1 LAGSYASLMRKSH
14 APSTLGFGTIGRV
27 PMAMNTVAIVFL
39 VSDVRGSFAIA
50 GITSAFY
57 TLAGAIV
64 APRIGKLADR
74 VGTRSVLLPV
84 TLVNALAILGLLYFI
99 DRSLI
104 GLFALAALSGAT
116 FPSFGSYTRT
126 RWSRSLKDEKEL
138 SSALSL
144 ESVFDETAFVVGPAL
159 AGFLFAL
166 YGSRSPLLAGIVFV
180 VIGGIGL
187 AVTST
192 DHGGFSRVEDDHSR
206 GILSIPYVKSLLLS
220 LVAMGLLFGSNFV
233 VIIAVA
239 TEGGRAS
246 DGGLWVGLYPLGS
259 AVSGLIYG
267 FIHWKISSTVRYTV
281 SLAVMTVCT
290 SGILFFQDLDTIAFW
305 IIVSGIAIGPA
316 LISANAF
323 MKELVPLSRLNESF
337 AFLGAAISIGITI
350 GSTLSGVI
358 VEEFDGWKGFY
369 FMTAATALATVIS
382 CFGLSFHKKEVARD
396 EGNS

>member
-1 LAGSYASLMRKSH
+1 MRKPH
-14 APSTLGFGTIGRV
+14 APSTFGFGIIGRV

-39 VSDVRGSFAIA
+39 VSDVRDSFALA
-50 GITSAFY
+50 GLTSAFY
-57 TLAGAIV
+57 TLAGAV
-64 APRIGKLADR
+64 VSPRIGKLADR
-74 VGTRSVLLPV
+74 LGTRSVLLPV
-84 TLVNALAILGLLYFI
+84 TLVNAVATLGLLYFI
-99 DRSLI
+99 NHSTV
-104 GLFALAALSGAT
+104 GLFALAAICGAT
-116 FPSFGSYTRT
+116 FPNFGSYTRT
-126 RWSRSLKDEKEL
+126 RWSRSISDEKEL

-187 AVTST
+187 AITST
-192 DHGGFSRVEDDHSR
+192 DHGGFAQVEDDHTR
-206 GILSIPYVKSLLLS
+206 GILSIPYVKTLLLS
-220 LVAMGLLFGSNFV
+220 LIAMGLLFGSNFV

-239 TEGGRAS
+239 KEGGRAS

-259 AVSGLIYG
+259 AISGLIYG

>member
-1 LAGSYASLMRKSH
+1 MRKSH

-74 VGTRSVLLPV
+74 FGTKSVLLPV

-187 AVTST
+187 ALTST
-192 DHGGFSRVEDDHSR
+192 DHGGFTRVEDDHSR

-246 DGGLWVGLYPLGS
+246 DGGLLVGLYPIGS

-350 GSTLSGVI
+350 GSVLSGVI

-382 CFGLSFHKKEVARD
+382 CFGLGFHKKEVASD
-396 EGNS
+396 EGDS

>member
-1 LAGSYASLMRKSH
+1 MRKPH
-14 APSTLGFGTIGRV
+14 APSTFGFGVLGRV

-39 VSDVRGSFAIA
+39 VSDVRDSFAIA

-57 TLAGAIV
+57 TLSGAIIS
-64 APRIGKLADR
+64 PRIGKLADR
-74 VGTRSVLLPV
+74 FGTRPVLLPV
-84 TLVNALAILGLLYFI
+84 TLINALSTFGLLYFI

-104 GLFALAALSGAT
+104 GLFAVAAVFGAT
-116 FPSFGSYTRT
+116 FPNFGSYTRT
-126 RWSRSLKDEKEL
+126 RWSRSISDEKEL

-144 ESVFDETAFVVGPAL
+144 ESVIDETAYVVGPAL
-159 AGFLFAL
+159 AGFLFSF
-166 YGSRSPLLAGIVFV
+166 YGSQSPLLAGIFFV
-180 VIGGIGL
+180 VIGGVGL
-187 AVTST
+187 ALTST
-192 DHGGFSRVEDDHSR
+192 DHGGFARVEDDHSR

-220 LVAMGLLFGSNFV
+220 LIAMGLLFGSNFV

-259 AVSGLIYG
+259 AISGLIYG
-267 FIHWKISSTVRYTV
+267 LIHWKISSTVRYTV
-281 SLAVMTVCT
+281 SLAVMTLCT
-290 SGILFFQDLDTIAFW
+290 SGILFFQDLDTIVFW

-350 GSTLSGVI
+350 GSVLSGLI

-382 CFGLSFHKKEVARD
+382 CFGWGFHKEEVKSD
-396 EGNS
+396 ESNS

>member
-1 LAGSYASLMRKSH
+1 MRKPH
-14 APSTLGFGTIGRV
+14 APSTFGFGIMGRV

-39 VSDVRGSFAIA
+39 VSDIRDSFALA

-64 APRIGKLADR
+64 SPRIGKLADR
-74 VGTRSVLLPV
+74 FGTRSVLIPV
-84 TLVNALAILGLLYFI
+84 TLINALAMLGLLFFI
-99 DRSLI
+99 DRSTI
-104 GLFALAALSGAT
+104 GLFALAAIFGAT
-116 FPSFGSYTRT
+116 FPNFGSYTRT
-126 RWSRSLKDEKEL
+126 RWSRSISNEKEL

-180 VIGGIGL
+180 IIGGIGL
-187 AVTST
+187 AITST
-192 DHGGFSRVEDDHSR
+192 DHGGFARVEDDHSR

-220 LVAMGLLFGSNFV
+220 LIAMGLLFGSNFV

-239 TEGGRAS
+239 DQGGRAS

-259 AVSGLIYG
+259 AISGLIYG

-323 MKELVPLSRLNESF
+323 LKELVPLSRLNESF

-382 CFGLSFHKKEVARD
+382 CFGWGFHKEEVAKD
-396 EGNS
+396 ESNS

>member
-1 LAGSYASLMRKSH
+1 MRKPH
-14 APSTLGFGTIGRV
+14 APSTLGFGVLGRV

-39 VSDVRGSFAIA
+39 VSDVRDSFAIA

-57 TLAGAIV
+57 TLSGAIV
-64 APRIGKLADR
+64 SPRVGKLADR
-74 VGTRSVLLPV
+74 FGTRPVLLSV
-84 TLVNALAILGLLYFI
+84 TLINAFSTFGLLYFI
-99 DRSLI
+99 DRSII
-104 GLFALAALSGAT
+104 GLFAVAAVFGAT
-116 FPSFGSYTRT
+116 FPNFGSYTRT
-126 RWSRSLKDEKEL
+126 RWSRSIRDEKEL

-144 ESVFDETAFVVGPAL
+144 ESVIDETAYVVGPAL
-159 AGFLFAL
+159 AGFLFSF
-166 YGSRSPLLAGIVFV
+166 YGSQSPLLAGIFFV
-180 VIGGIGL
+180 IIGGVGL
-187 AVTST
+187 ALTST
-192 DHGGFSRVEDDHSR
+192 DHGGFARVEDDHSR

-281 SLAVMTVCT
+281 SLAVMTLCT
-290 SGILFFQDLDTIAFW
+290 SGILFFQDLDTIVFW

-350 GSTLSGVI
+350 GSVLSGLI

-382 CFGLSFHKKEVARD
+382 CFGLSFHKKEVASD

>member
-1 LAGSYASLMRKSH
+1 MRKPH
-14 APSTLGFGTIGRV
+14 APSTFGFGIIGRV

-39 VSDVRGSFAIA
+39 VSDVRDSFALA

-64 APRIGKLADR
+64 SPRIGKLADR
-74 VGTRSVLLPV
+74 FGTRSVLIPV
-84 TLVNALAILGLLYFI
+84 TLTNALAMLGLLFFI
-99 DRSLI
+99 DRSTV
-104 GLFALAALSGAT
+104 GLFALAAIFGAA
-116 FPSFGSYTRT
+116 FPNFGSYTRT
-126 RWSRSLKDEKEL
+126 RWSRSITDEKEL

-180 VIGGIGL
+180 IIGGIGL
-187 AVTST
+187 AITST
-192 DHGGFSRVEDDHSR
+192 DHGGFARVEDDHSR

-267 FIHWKISSTVRYTV
+267 FIHWKISSTIRYTV

-382 CFGLSFHKKEVARD
+382 CFGWGFHKEEVATD
-396 EGNS
+396 ESNS

>member
-1 LAGSYASLMRKSH
+1 MRKPH
-14 APSTLGFGTIGRV
+14 APSTFGFGVLGRV

-39 VSDVRGSFAIA
+39 VSDVRDSFAIA

-57 TLAGAIV
+57 TLSGAIIS
-64 APRIGKLADR
+64 PRIGKLADR
-74 VGTRSVLLPV
+74 FGTRPVLLPV
-84 TLVNALAILGLLYFI
+84 TLINALSTFGLLYFI
-99 DRSLI
+99 DRSII
-104 GLFALAALSGAT
+104 GLFAVAAVFGAT
-116 FPSFGSYTRT
+116 FPNFGSYTRT
-126 RWSRSLKDEKEL
+126 RWSRSISDEKEL

-144 ESVFDETAFVVGPAL
+144 ESVIDETAYVVGPAL
-159 AGFLFAL
+159 AGFLFSF
-166 YGSRSPLLAGIVFV
+166 YGSQSPLLAGIFFV
-180 VIGGIGL
+180 IIGGVGL
-187 AVTST
+187 ALTST
-192 DHGGFSRVEDDHSR
+192 DHGGFARVEDDHSR

-281 SLAVMTVCT
+281 SLAVMTLCT
-290 SGILFFQDLDTIAFW
+290 SGILFFQDLDTIVFW

-350 GSTLSGVI
+350 GSVLSGVI

-382 CFGLSFHKKEVARD
+382 CFGLSFHKKEVASD

>member
-1 LAGSYASLMRKSH
+1 MRKPH
-14 APSTLGFGTIGRV
+14 APSTFGFGIIGRV

-39 VSDVRGSFAIA
+39 VSDVRDSFALA

-64 APRIGKLADR
+64 SPRIGKLADR
-74 VGTRSVLLPV
+74 FGTRSVLIPV
-84 TLVNALAILGLLYFI
+84 TLINALAMLGLLFFI
-99 DRSLI
+99 DRSTI
-104 GLFALAALSGAT
+104 GLFALAAIFGAT
-116 FPSFGSYTRT
+116 FPNFGSYTRT
-126 RWSRSLKDEKEL
+126 RWSRSISNEKEL

-180 VIGGIGL
+180 IIGGIGL
-187 AVTST
+187 AITST
-192 DHGGFSRVEDDHSR
+192 DHGGFARVEDDHSR

-220 LVAMGLLFGSNFV
+220 LIAMGLLFGSNFV

-239 TEGGRAS
+239 DQGGRAS

-259 AVSGLIYG
+259 AISGLIYG

-323 MKELVPLSRLNESF
+323 LKELVPLSRLNESF

-382 CFGLSFHKKEVARD
+382 CFGWGFHKEEVVRD
-396 EGNS
+396 ESNS